1 MDDREFR
8 GRVRRLQSAIDRE
21 LQRRKVEGRTHNRY
35 IDPMDFD
42 DDIIEAEWVEEI
54 DLMQEA
60 KENSLKLKSLQNK
73 VLMLVVS
80 ALGIGIALGSLV

>member
-42 DDIIEAEWVEEI
+42 DDIIEAEWVEV

-60 KENSLKLKSLQNK
+60 NENSLKLKSLQNK